1 MGHSQD
7 FDKIYNFLK
16 LVLNIFI
23 LRNLIVVWVEGFIK
37 EGAIILH

>member
-1 MGHSQD
+1 MGQSQD

-23 LRNLIVVWVEGFIK
+23 LRNLIVVWVEGVIK

>member
-23 LRNLIVVWVEGFIK
+23 LRNLIVVWVEG
-37 EGAIILH
+37 AIILH

>member
-23 LRNLIVVWVEGFIK
+23 LRNLIVVWVEGVIK